1 MSPPLKGAGG
11 CLLRAETSLR
21 YRNNPLRPSRGDFLA
36 SRTRISDLLN
46 MGDINMNDSESVIKV
61 IGEDNC
67 PVYKI
72 NDEFRLSGKSL
83 FPPQEKPTCLILA
96 GDIMATLIKFE
107 NMSDLSRSIFDCS
120 GCSGLIR
127 FEYIREKTYQR
138 EMAAPLIRQDNY
150 IGAVVNLLGSFSIF
164 KNLNEEEIRDIVSF
178 LRLDKFDTGDIIL
191 KKGEPGKKLFIIV
204 SGKVEV
210 LVDNETCVAI
220 LEKGEI
226 FGEMSLLS
234 GEPVV
239 ATIRV
244 VEPAK
249 VLYLNGEYFRKILNR
264 FPPLQ
269 IYLASLLARRLART
283 NMLRLED
290 VVSGMVGKLSEI
302 PPSGLFQTFNLNQ
315 KTGTLFLELPKGPAE
330 LSFRDG
336 EIVSVNYNEKQGRD
350 AFFELLKEK
359 DGRFKFIPGLS
370 DDKMNSPKLGSFM
383 GLLMEGIKRID
394 ECDFRKLT
402 KQ

>member
-1 MSPPLKGAGG
+1 
-11 CLLRAETSLR
+11 
-21 YRNNPLRPSRGDFLA
+21 
-36 SRTRISDLLN
+36 
-46 MGDINMNDSESVIKV
+46 MNDSESIIKV

-72 NDEFRLSGKSL
+72 NDEFKLSGKSL
-83 FPPQEKPTCLILA
+83 FPPQEKPVCLILA
-96 GDIMATLIKFE
+96 GDIMAALIKFE
-107 NMSDLSRSIFDCS
+107 GVSNTSRSIFDCS

-127 FEYIREKTYQR
+127 FEYIREKTGQKD
-138 EMAAPLIRQDNY
+138 MFMPLIRQENY

-164 KNLNEEEIRDIVSF
+164 KNLNEEEIKDIVSF
-178 LRLDKFDTGDIIL
+178 LRLDKFDRGDIIL
-191 KKGEPGKKLFIIV
+191 KKGEPGKKLFIII

-210 LVDNETCVAI
+210 LIDNEICIAI

-244 VEPAK
+244 LEPAK

-269 IYLASLLARRLART
+269 IYLASLLARRLARANT
-283 NMLRLED
+283 MRLED
-290 VVSGMVGKLSEI
+290 VVASGIVGKLSEI

-315 KTGTLFLELPKGPAE
+315 KTGTLFLELPRGIAD

-370 DDKMNSPKLGSFM
+370 DDKMNSPKLGNFM

-394 ECDFRKLT
+394 ECDFSKLT
-402 KQ
+402 EQ

>member
-1 MSPPLKGAGG
+1 MIFRSE
-11 CLLRAETSLR
+11 LLSVKQVLNLLYSVGFSL
-21 YRNNPLRPSRGDFLA
+21 LS
-36 SRTRISDLLN
+36 
-46 MGDINMNDSESVIKV
+46 MGDINMNDSDSMSLIKV

-83 FPPQEKPTCLILA
+83 FPPQEKPVCLILA
-96 GDIMATLIKFE
+96 GDIMAALIKFE
-107 NMSDLSRSIFDCS
+107 SVSDLCRSVFDCS

-127 FEYIREKTYQR
+127 FEYVREKTYR
-138 EMAAPLIRQDNY
+138 KEMSVPMIRQDNY
-150 IGAVVNLLGSFSIF
+150 IGAVVNLLSSFSIF

-178 LRLDKFDTGDIIL
+178 LRLDKFDRGDIIL
-191 KKGEPGKKLFIIV
+191 KKGEPGKKLFILV

-210 LVDNETCVAI
+210 LIDDKTSIAI
-220 LEKGEI
+220 LGKGEI

-283 NMLRLED
+283 NTMRLED
-290 VVSGMVGKLSEI
+290 AASGIVGKLSEI

-315 KTGTLFLELPKGPAE
+315 KTGTLFLELPKGLADM
-330 LSFRDG
+330 SFRDG
-336 EIVSVNYNEKQGRD
+336 EIVSVNYKEKQGRD

-359 DGRFKFIPGLS
+359 DGRFKFIPGLP
-370 DDKMNSPKLGSFM
+370 DDKMKSPKLGSFM
-383 GLLMEGIKRID
+383 GLLMEGVRRID
-394 ECDFRKLT
+394 ECDFRQLPE
-402 KQ
+402 Q

>member
-1 MSPPLKGAGG
+1 
-11 CLLRAETSLR
+11 
-21 YRNNPLRPSRGDFLA
+21 
-36 SRTRISDLLN
+36 